1 MTLRLEA
8 AQWRERSERS
18 MDGAGGI
25 GGGAGTVTARL
36 REPPAQQGA
45 GAPGPL
51 DDRMSALGVELE
63 LLDKEHAALLATVQ
77 RLVSALKTDVDALTA
92 SGTASDKP

>member
-1 MTLRLEA
+1 
-8 AQWRERSERS
+8 
-18 MDGAGGI
+18 MDGAGI
-25 GGGAGTVTARL
+25 GGGAGSVTARL
-36 REPPAQQGA
+36 RELPAQQGA

-51 DDRMSALGVELE
+51 DDRMIALRAELE

-77 RLVSALKTDVDALTA
+77 RLVSALKTDVDALIA